1 MNWHSV
7 FQWIQAHAAA
17 AQKDVLFSIVVL
29 FAMSALIV
37 GVVQKLKQ
45 STIIGYL
52 LTGFLI
58 GPHVLGL
65 IGNMKVID
73 ILATLGV
80 ILLMFTLG
88 IEFPLK
94 KLLRIRAIA
103 LGGGALQVVLTIAI
117 VLPVA
122 YLMKQSLPTC
132 LFLGCLVAMSS
143 SVIVLKLLT
152 DRGELDAPYAK
163 ISIGILIFQDL
174 CVVPIMILLPA
185 MGGGAPHGGIL
196 LAILLAILKAAIF
209 LAAAVLLAEV
219 ALPRLLYYVA
229 STKSK
234 ELFLITV
241 ITLCLGTAWATS
253 LFGLSLALGAFLAGL
268 LLSDSEY
275 SHEIFSDVLPF
286 KDSFLCIFF
295 ISVGMLLDPATV
307 WEKFGMIAA
316 IVAMILFGKLVVAT
330 LVVRTFRHS
339 WRTAL
344 LVGFSL
350 SQIGEFS
357 FVLVKVAY
365 EGRLAGVDQDFYNVI
380 IASAIATMLLTP
392 ALMSLAHWLCEQ
404 LARRHWME
412 GFAETD
418 ADARLKEVGKRMS
431 NHVVVC
437 GYGPIGRNLGRSLR
451 ACRVPFIA
459 IELNPATVLELEEVD
474 TPVFYGDASNERI
487 LKMAGIER
495 AAAVAVTIPDPVA
508 SRMIVKRVRRLNP
521 QAKII
526 ARAKYTRDMSDLRAL
541 GAHEVI
547 HEEFEASLEVIVRA
561 LQQLGVSADTV
572 QRTVQ
577 AMREERVRSKT

>member
-1 MNWHSV
+1 MNWHSIIE
-7 FQWIQAHAAA
+7 WIHAHVATAHE
-17 AQKDVLFSIVVL
+17 DVLFSILIL
-29 FAMSALIV
+29 FAMSAFVV
-37 GVVQKLKQ
+37 GIVQKLKQ
-45 STIIGYL
+45 STVIGYL

-58 GPHVLGL
+58 GPHFLGL
-65 IGNMKVID
+65 IGDVKVID
-73 ILATLGV
+73 TVAMLGV

-94 KLLRIRAIA
+94 KLLRIRTIA
-103 LGGGALQVVLTIAI
+103 LGGGALQVLLTIG
-117 VLPVA
+117 VVMPVA
-122 YLMKQSLPTC
+122 HLMHRSLFEC
-132 LFLGCLVAMSS
+132 IFLGCLVAMSS

-185 MGGGAPHGGIL
+185 MGGASHGGIL
-196 LAILLAILKAAIF
+196 VPILAAILKAAIF
-209 LAAAVLLAEV
+209 LGVAVVLAEI
-219 ALPRLLYYVA
+219 ALPKLLYYVA

-241 ITLCLGTAWATS
+241 ITLCLGTAWITS
-253 LFGLSLALGAFLAGL
+253 RFGLSLALGAFLAGL
-268 LLSDSEY
+268 LLADSEY

-295 ISVGMLLDPATV
+295 ISVGMLLNPVFV
-307 WEKFGMIAA
+307 WHKFGMIAV
-316 IVAMILFGKLVVAT
+316 IVAMILFGKLMVAT
-330 LVVRTFRHS
+330 IVVRVFRHS
-339 WRTAL
+339 LRTAL

-365 EGRLAGVDQDFYNVI
+365 ESGFVDNEFYNVI
-380 IASAIATMLLTP
+380 IASAITTMLLTP
-392 ALMSLAHWLCEQ
+392 ALVTFAHWLCDQ
-404 LARRHWME
+404 LARRNWMVD
-412 GFAETD
+412 FAETD

-451 ACRVPFIA
+451 ACQVPFIA
-459 IELNPATVLELEEVD
+459 IELNPATVLELGEVD
-474 TPVFYGDASNERI
+474 TPVFYGDASSERI

-508 SRMIVKRVRRLNP
+508 SRMIVKRVRKLNP
-521 QAKII
+521 QVRII
-526 ARAKYTRDMSDLRAL
+526 ARAKYARDMADLKAL

-561 LQQLGVSADTV
+561 LQQLGVPLDAV
-572 QRTVQ
+572 HRTVQ
-577 AMREERVRSKT
+577 TMREERAKSKT